1 MNLNTFEDMVYEYGY
16 LQYKIGR
23 METDDKASMKEYSKL
38 VDQKDKL
45 KLLIAN
51 FLKEFKSKK

>member
-45 KLLIAN
+45 KVLIAN
-51 FLKEFKSKK
+51 FLKELKLKK